1 MLRELSFFVASTIFF
16 AMASDV
22 DPNDILFTLL
32 QRVIGP
38 YLVKFVR
45 GGQSMVVHM
54 IIKSENLTN
63 ASLER
68 VD

>member
-1 MLRELSFFVASTIFF
+1 MLRKLSFFVVSTIFF

-38 YLVKFVR
+38 YLVKFVK
-45 GGQSMVVHM
+45 GGAEYGRAHDN
-54 IIKSENLTN
+54 KE
-63 ASLER
+63 
-68 VD
+68 